1 MKDRMAHEKTKRRL
15 DVLNGVPGF
24 INKLINHECI
34 DNKRNFKS
42 STPQDHVNI
51 YKFYETFNWV

>member
-1 MKDRMAHEKTKRRL
+1 MKDRMAHGKTKRRL

-34 DNKRNFKS
+34 DNKRNFKRVPRR
-42 STPQDHVNI
+42 TRQHLQI
-51 YKFYETFNWV
+51 L